1 MFRIENIMQSNPT
14 IDNIYDLVFLVYV
27 GRYIKQE
34 LQQDPDY
41 SSINVD
47 PSMTCPD
54 MMKNKNLI
62 EFLKDSEVQGG
73 LNTTLSFYRSIV
85 ELDINTDNLEE
96 NFANLVPYTG
106 SIDMLGVKSDYKDMD
121 FISELSKYAKNSQF
135 QFIYISLVARLL
147 VLRYISNNLQKS
159 GYSEVFDSI
168 ISLQVRAELLY
179 FKTSLVY
186 LTHIINYPEVKSLIA
201 IQDMEYI
208 NMYSTF
214 LYYAWGYDQQTKG
227 LMKSK
232 GFTVEDKIKAIE
244 SNPKYENNL
253 PVLLYTKKENYN
265 ATKDSYIETAD
276 LVIIRNYDEQYLFIE
291 KTRIT
296 DTKVGRIAETNQNRI
311 IKEINSI
318 RINMDDLEYNPEY
331 ETFNLSNIGIGG
343 TMMAGMRKNGKSK
356 KAIKEDYIDST
367 FEEEEFIK
375 ELDATSNV
383 RIFINP
389 SNILNEL
396 DEDEVVNN
404 RIEVVMTQVDAVYW
418 LLKDWGVQF
427 DEERY
432 KELYKDSFEY
442 EVPLYNMELPV
453 LYKALQASD
462 MEINQIASSVL
473 SSIFDSKNG

>member
-1 MFRIENIMQSNPT
+1 
-14 IDNIYDLVFLVYV
+14 
-27 GRYIKQE
+27 
-34 LQQDPDY
+34 
-41 SSINVD
+41 
-47 PSMTCPD
+47 
-54 MMKNKNLI
+54 
-62 EFLKDSEVQGG
+62 
-73 LNTTLSFYRSIV
+73 
-85 ELDINTDNLEE
+85 
-96 NFANLVPYTG
+96 
-106 SIDMLGVKSDYKDMD
+106 
-121 FISELSKYAKNSQF
+121 
-135 QFIYISLVARLL
+135 
-147 VLRYISNNLQKS
+147 
-159 GYSEVFDSI
+159 
-168 ISLQVRAELLY
+168 
-179 FKTSLVY
+179 
-186 LTHIINYPEVKSLIA
+186 
-201 IQDMEYI
+201 MEYI

-276 LVIIRNYDEQYLFIE
+276 LAIIRNYDEQYLFIE

-375 ELDATSNV
+375 ELDANSNV

-442 EVPLYNMELPV
+442 EVPLYDMELPV